1 MGPPFFRD
9 FKFFFLML
17 TNWGNISVHWLDDI
31 PRTTAIMATVAA
43 LTSNKVFNNEVLS
56 FVLHEGSSVLLNTE
70 ARLARLK
77 EWNFRLITSFSCL
90 IAHCNC
96 DTFSSFGFKDSGS
109 LQHSE
114 WSSAVGQV
122 TSESILNSESLF
134 MLLLLYVT
142 SHNNITTACNRA
154 MPFTI
159 ILNWGWCYNHQ

>member
-1 MGPPFFRD
+1 
-9 FKFFFLML
+9 
-17 TNWGNISVHWLDDI
+17 
-31 PRTTAIMATVAA
+31 
-43 LTSNKVFNNEVLS
+43 
-56 FVLHEGSSVLLNTE
+56 
-70 ARLARLK
+70 
-77 EWNFRLITSFSCL
+77 L